1 MKAWIEKVFYK
12 VCWWLVWVFYPKTT
26 VEGQENLP
34 EDASIIVGNHSQ
46 ANGPIV
52 AELYFPGKR
61 SIWCAGQMMS
71 VKEVPDYAYH
81 DFWDEKPKA
90 LKPLFRLLSYIIAPF
105 AACVMR
111 CGDTIAVY
119 RDTRIINTFRDTVKK
134 LQAGNHIIIFPECK
148 KGYNQ
153 ILCQFQ
159 ENFVDVAKLYYKRT
173 GNELN
178 FVPMYLAP
186 RLRKIYFGK
195 PIRFNAQAPIAEER
209 RRICQALMDSITEIA
224 EGLPEHIVV
233 PYPNIPKK
241 GYKTNHST
249 EAIL

>member
-1 MKAWIEKVFYK
+1 MKKRLEKAFYW
-12 VCWWLVWVFYPKTT
+12 VCWKLIWIFYPKTT
-26 VEGQENLP
+26 VEGAENLP
-34 EDASIIVGNHSQ
+34 EEPSIVVGNHSQ
-46 ANGPIV
+46 ANGPIL

-61 SIWCAGQMMS
+61 AIWCAGQMMS
-71 VKEVPDYAYH
+71 AKEIPDYAYH
-81 DFWDEKPKA
+81 DFWDEKPRL

-105 AACVMR
+105 ASCVMR

-119 RDTRIINTFRDTVKK
+119 HDTRVINTFRNTVKS

-153 ILCQFQ
+153 ILCAFQ
-159 ENFVDVAKLYYKRT
+159 ENFVDVAKMYYKRT
-173 GNELN
+173 GKALN

-186 RLRKIYFGK
+186 RLRKVYFCK
-195 PIRFNAQAPIAEER
+195 PIRFDPTAPIAEER
-209 RRICQALMDSITEIA
+209 RRICQALMDSITAQA
-224 EGLPEHIVV
+224 ESLPEHIVV

-241 GYKTNHST
+241 DYKTNHST

>member
-34 EDASIIVGNHSQ
+34 EEASIIVGNHSQ

-61 SIWCAGQMMS
+61 SIWCAGQMMKT
-71 VKEVPDYAYH
+71 KEVPDYAYH

-241 GYKTNHST
+241 DYKTNHST

>member
-26 VEGQENLP
+26 VEGLENLP
-34 EDASIIVGNHSQ
+34 EEASIIVGNHSQ

-173 GNELN
+173 GTELN

-186 RLRKIYFGK
+186 RLHKIYFGK

-241 GYKTNHST
+241 DYKTNHST

>member
-1 MKAWIEKVFYK
+1 MKAWFEKVLYN
-12 VCWWLVWVFYPKTT
+12 VCWNLVKLFYPKTKAQ
-26 VEGQENLP
+26 GLENLP
-34 EDASIIVGNHSQ
+34 QEPSIIVGNHSQ

-61 SIWCAGQMMS
+61 AIWCAGQMMRA
-71 VKEVPDYAYH
+71 KEVPDYAYH

-90 LKPLFRLLSYIIAPF
+90 LKPLFRVLSYIIAPI
-105 AACVMR
+105 AACIMR

-119 RDTRIINTFRDTVKK
+119 HDTRVINTFRNTVKK
-134 LQAGNHIIIFPECK
+134 LQAGEHIIIFPECK
-148 KGYNQ
+148 QGYNQ
-153 ILCQFQ
+153 ILCKFQ

-173 GNELN
+173 GVELN

-186 RLRKIYFGK
+186 KLHSFYFGK
-195 PIRFNAQAPIAEER
+195 PIRFDHTAPIADER
-209 RRICQALMDSITEIA
+209 RRICQALMDEITAIA
-224 EGLPEHIVV
+224 EGLPEHVVV

-241 GYKTNHST
+241 NYTTNLST

>member
-34 EDASIIVGNHSQ
+34 EEASIIVGNHSQ

-186 RLRKIYFGK
+186 RLHKIYFGK

-241 GYKTNHST
+241 DYKTNHST

>member
-1 MKAWIEKVFYK
+1 MKAWIGKVFYK

-34 EDASIIVGNHSQ
+34 EEASIIVGNHSQ

-148 KGYNQ
+148 QGYNQ
-153 ILCQFQ
+153 ILCRFQ

-209 RRICQALMDSITEIA
+209 HRICQALMDSITEIA

-241 GYKTNHST
+241 DYKTNHST

>member
-26 VEGQENLP
+26 VEGRENLP

-241 GYKTNHST
+241 DYKTNHST

>member
-34 EDASIIVGNHSQ
+34 EEASIIVGNHSQ

-119 RDTRIINTFRDTVKK
+119 RDTRVINTFRDTVKK

-241 GYKTNHST
+241 DYKTNHST

>member
-34 EDASIIVGNHSQ
+34 EEASIIVGNHSQ

-173 GNELN
+173 GDELN

-241 GYKTNHST
+241 DYKTNHST

>member
-34 EDASIIVGNHSQ
+34 EEASIIVGNHSQ

-173 GNELN
+173 GTELN

-186 RLRKIYFGK
+186 KLRKIYFGK

-209 RRICQALMDSITEIA
+209 HRICQALMDSITEIA

-241 GYKTNHST
+241 DYKTNHST

>member
-34 EDASIIVGNHSQ
+34 EEASIIVGNHSQ

-209 RRICQALMDSITEIA
+209 HRICQALMDSITEIA

-241 GYKTNHST
+241 DYKTNHST